1 LNNITARPPAAENPE
16 ADNTSQAVKRR
27 LPREIKLKLAK
38 VARLAVLLLRIYI
51 RFYIYFLI
59 KGFELYN
66 INCMFLLQQASHGKV
81 SKELINR
88 LMSILGHLMQLR
100 TLKVLQLLNIHK

>member
-1 LNNITARPPAAENPE
+1 M
-16 ADNTSQAVKRR
+16 
-27 LPREIKLKLAK
+27 
-38 VARLAVLLLRIYI
+38 LLSKFHASKNIYI
-51 RFYIYFLI
+51 YIYKIYIYFLI

-66 INCMFLLQQASHGKV
+66 INCMFLWQQASHGKV

>member
-1 LNNITARPPAAENPE
+1 KSEYMHKKDGSSVRPKSSMLEKALGELEKMVAESRPPAAENPE

-27 LPREIKLKLAK
+27 LPREVKLKLAK
-38 VARLAVLLLRIYI
+38 VARLA
-51 RFYIYFLI
+51 
-59 KGFELYN
+59 
-66 INCMFLLQQASHGKV
+66 ASQGKV

-100 TLKVLQLLNIHK
+100 TLKVLPLLNINR